1 MKLSRIATLL
11 AGAGILAGA
20 QVALAGNGAINFTG
34 EIQDSTCEV
43 DLANPFGQTVALL
56 PVNKNA
62 FAAVGD
68 TAGWQEFKIL
78 LKNCGTAHTT
88 ARAFFESGATVNS
101 VGRLH
106 NTDELNT
113 VAGAATG
120 VDLQLR
126 QAVSGQAIQAGNGAQ
141 QLALPGF
148 TIDTTLGTAELRY
161 EAGYYARVATVT
173 PGTVKSS
180 VTYSIT
186 YQ

>member
-43 DLANPFGQTVALL
+43 DLGDPFGQIVALP
-56 PVNKNA
+56 PVSKNA
-62 FAAVGD
+62 FTATGN
-68 TAGWQEFKIL
+68 TAGWQEFTIR

-101 VGRLH
+101 FGRLH
-106 NTDELNT
+106 NTEELNST
-113 VAGAATG
+113 SSAATG

-126 QAVSGQAIQAGNGAQ
+126 QAVSGQVIQVGNGVQ

-148 TIDTTLGTAELRY
+148 TINSALGTAELRY
-161 EAGYYARVATVT
+161 EAGYYARIATVT